1 MTEST
6 HPPIVDHPPKDIV
19 LIVDDNPTNLGVLSD
34 VLDRAGWSV
43 SAVKSGVKALERI
56 QFIRPDLILLD
67 VMMPEMDGF
76 ETCQHLKAMPDM
88 QHIPIIFMT
97 ALSDVADK
105 VKGFE
110 LGAVDYITKPFQ
122 QAEVIARAQTHLKL
136 YRLQQTIQQYNAELE
151 VQVQRRTQELETVIE
166 TLKSTQLQLVQT
178 EKMSSLGQLVAG
190 IAHEINNPVNFIH
203 GNLSHAESYMQQM
216 LEAIAVYR
224 PLAHSAASQGKA
236 SEANEALMTLDEDEL
251 DFTQEDFPKLLQS
264 MRTGTTRIRD
274 IVSGLRTFSR
284 IDESPCKEIDLHA
297 SIDSTLI
304 ILRSRLKSKGEY
316 PEVEIVRKYGEL
328 VEIECYSGEL
338 NQVFMNIVGNA
349 IDAIQER
356 YHTQLAAEISPSP
369 GRIEITTQLGAD
381 QTVCIT
387 ITDNGCGMSDTTRHK
402 IFEPFF
408 TTKNVGKG
416 TGLGLALAY
425 AIITEK
431 HQGQLICTS
440 EVGQG
445 TRFEI
450 HLPRRVAIAAPIKPT
465 L

>member
-6 HPPIVDHPPKDIV
+6 HPLTVDHPPKDIV

-76 ETCQHLKAMPDM
+76 ETCQRLKAMPDM

-97 ALSDVADK
+97 ALSDVSDK

-136 YRLQQTIQQYNAELE
+136 YRLQQEVQQYNADLE
-151 VQVQRRTQELETVIE
+151 AQVQHRTQELETVIE

-203 GNLSHAESYMQQM
+203 GNLAHAESYMQQM
-216 LEAIAVYR
+216 LEAIAIYR
-224 PLAHSAASQGKA
+224 PLAHDIAAKVGV
-236 SEANEALMTLDEDEL
+236 NDALMAIDEDEL

-284 IDESPCKEIDLHA
+284 IDESPCKEIDLHE

-316 PEVEIVRKYGEL
+316 PEVEVVRNYGDL
-328 VEIECYSGEL
+328 APIECYSGEL
-338 NQVFMNIVGNA
+338 NQVFMNIFGNA

-356 YHTQLAAEISPSP
+356 YHAQLVGAIQPSV
-369 GRIEITTQLGAD
+369 GRIEITTQLGEA
-381 QTVCIT
+381 QTVRIT
-387 ITDNGCGMSDTTRHK
+387 ITDNGIGMSDATRNK

-408 TTKNVGKG
+408 TTKHVGKG

-425 AIITEK
+425 AIVTEK
-431 HQGQLICTS
+431 HQGELICTS

-450 HLPRRVAIAAPIKPT
+450 CLPKQVAIAAHAAPNA
-465 L
+465 LL

>member
-6 HPPIVDHPPKDIV
+6 HPLTVDHPPKDIV

-76 ETCQHLKAMPDM
+76 ETCQRLKAMPDM

-97 ALSDVADK
+97 ALSDVSDK

-136 YRLQQTIQQYNAELE
+136 YRLQQEVQQYNADLE
-151 VQVQRRTQELETVIE
+151 AQVQHRTQELETVIE

-203 GNLSHAESYMQQM
+203 GNLAHAESYMQQM
-216 LEAIAVYR
+216 LEAIAIYR
-224 PLAHSAASQGKA
+224 PLAHDIAAKVGV
-236 SEANEALMTLDEDEL
+236 NDALMAIDEDEL

-284 IDESPCKEIDLHA
+284 IDESPCKEIDLHE

-316 PEVEIVRKYGEL
+316 PEVEVVRNYGDL
-328 VEIECYSGEL
+328 APIECYSGEL
-338 NQVFMNIVGNA
+338 NQVFMNIFGNA

-356 YHTQLAAEISPSP
+356 YHAQLVGAIQPSV
-369 GRIEITTQLGAD
+369 GRIEITTQLGEA
-381 QTVCIT
+381 QTVRIT
-387 ITDNGCGMSDTTRHK
+387 ITDNGIGMSDATRNK

-425 AIITEK
+425 AIVTEK
-431 HQGQLICTS
+431 HQGELICTS

-450 HLPRRVAIAAPIKPT
+450 CLPKQVAIAAHAGPIM
-465 L
+465 

>member
-6 HPPIVDHPPKDIV
+6 HPLTVDHPPKDIV

-76 ETCQHLKAMPDM
+76 ETCQRLKAMPDM

-97 ALSDVADK
+97 ALSDVSDK

-136 YRLQQTIQQYNAELE
+136 YRLQQEVQQYNADLE
-151 VQVQRRTQELETVIE
+151 AQVQHRTQELETVIE

-203 GNLSHAESYMQQM
+203 GNLAHAESYMQQM
-216 LEAIAVYR
+216 LEAIAIYR
-224 PLAHSAASQGKA
+224 PLAHDIAAKVGV
-236 SEANEALMTLDEDEL
+236 NDALMAIDEDEL

-284 IDESPCKEIDLHA
+284 IDESPCKEIDLHE

-316 PEVEIVRKYGEL
+316 PEVEVVRNYGDL
-328 VEIECYSGEL
+328 APIECYSGEL
-338 NQVFMNIVGNA
+338 NQVFMNIFGNA

-356 YHTQLAAEISPSP
+356 YHAQLVGAIQPSV
-369 GRIEITTQLGAD
+369 GRIEITTQLGEA
-381 QTVCIT
+381 QTVRIT
-387 ITDNGCGMSDTTRHK
+387 VTDNGIGMSDATRNK

-408 TTKNVGKG
+408 TTKHVGKG

-425 AIITEK
+425 AIVTEK
-431 HQGQLICTS
+431 HQGELICTS

-450 HLPRRVAIAAPIKPT
+450 CLPKQVAIAAHAGPIM
-465 L
+465 

>member
-1 MTEST
+1 
-6 HPPIVDHPPKDIV
+6 
-19 LIVDDNPTNLGVLSD
+19 
-34 VLDRAGWSV
+34 
-43 SAVKSGVKALERI
+43 
-56 QFIRPDLILLD
+56 
-67 VMMPEMDGF
+67 
-76 ETCQHLKAMPDM
+76 MPDM

-97 ALSDVADK
+97 ALSDVSDK

-136 YRLQQTIQQYNAELE
+136 YRLQQEVQQYNADLE
-151 VQVQRRTQELETVIE
+151 AQVQHRTQELETVIE

-203 GNLSHAESYMQQM
+203 GNLAHAESYMQQM
-216 LEAIAVYR
+216 LEAIAIYR
-224 PLAHSAASQGKA
+224 PLAHDIAAKVGV
-236 SEANEALMTLDEDEL
+236 NDALMAIDEDEL

-284 IDESPCKEIDLHA
+284 IDESPCKEIDLHE

-316 PEVEIVRKYGEL
+316 PEVEVVRNYGDL
-328 VEIECYSGEL
+328 APIECYSGEL
-338 NQVFMNIVGNA
+338 NQVFMNIFGNA

-356 YHTQLAAEISPSP
+356 YHAQLVGAIQPSV
-369 GRIEITTQLGAD
+369 GRIEITTQLGEA
-381 QTVCIT
+381 QTVRIT
-387 ITDNGCGMSDTTRHK
+387 VTDNGIGMSDATRNK

-425 AIITEK
+425 AIVTEK
-431 HQGQLICTS
+431 HQGELICTS

-450 HLPRRVAIAAPIKPT
+450 CLPKQVAIAAHAAPNA
-465 L
+465 LL

>member
-6 HPPIVDHPPKDIV
+6 HPLTVDHPPKDIV

-76 ETCQHLKAMPDM
+76 ETCQRLKAMPDM

-97 ALSDVADK
+97 ALSDVSDK

-136 YRLQQTIQQYNAELE
+136 YRLQQEVQQYNADLE
-151 VQVQRRTQELETVIE
+151 AQVQHRTQELETVIE

-203 GNLSHAESYMQQM
+203 GNLAHAESYMQQM
-216 LEAIAVYR
+216 LEAIAIYR
-224 PLAHSAASQGKA
+224 PLAHDIAAKVGV
-236 SEANEALMTLDEDEL
+236 NDALMAIDEDEL

-284 IDESPCKEIDLHA
+284 IDESPCKEIDLHE

-316 PEVEIVRKYGEL
+316 PEVEVVRNYGDL
-328 VEIECYSGEL
+328 APIECYSGEL
-338 NQVFMNIVGNA
+338 NQVFMNIFGNA

-356 YHTQLAAEISPSP
+356 YHAQLVGAIQPSV
-369 GRIEITTQLGAD
+369 GRIEITTQLGEA
-381 QTVCIT
+381 QTVRIT
-387 ITDNGCGMSDTTRHK
+387 ITDNGIGMSDATRNK

-408 TTKNVGKG
+408 TTKHVGKG

-425 AIITEK
+425 AIVTEK
-431 HQGQLICTS
+431 HQGELICTS

-450 HLPRRVAIAAPIKPT
+450 CLPKQVAIAAHAGPIM
-465 L
+465 

>member
-6 HPPIVDHPPKDIV
+6 HPLTVDHPPKDIV

-76 ETCQHLKAMPDM
+76 ETCQRLKAMPDM

-97 ALSDVADK
+97 ALSDVSDK

-136 YRLQQTIQQYNAELE
+136 YRLQQEVQQYNADLE
-151 VQVQRRTQELETVIE
+151 AQVQHRTQELETVIE

-203 GNLSHAESYMQQM
+203 GNLAHAESYMQQM
-216 LEAIAVYR
+216 LEAIAIYR
-224 PLAHSAASQGKA
+224 PLAHDIAAKVGTSD
-236 SEANEALMTLDEDEL
+236 ALMAIDEDEL

-284 IDESPCKEIDLHA
+284 IDESPCKEIDLHE

-316 PEVEIVRKYGEL
+316 PEVEVVRNYGDL
-328 VEIECYSGEL
+328 APIECYSGEL
-338 NQVFMNIVGNA
+338 NQVFMNIFGNA

-356 YHTQLAAEISPSP
+356 YHAQLVGAIQPSV
-369 GRIEITTQLGAD
+369 GRIEITTQLGEA
-381 QTVCIT
+381 QTVRIT
-387 ITDNGCGMSDTTRHK
+387 ITDNGIGMSDATRNK

-408 TTKNVGKG
+408 TTKHVGKG

-425 AIITEK
+425 AIVTEK
-431 HQGQLICTS
+431 HQGELICTS

-450 HLPRRVAIAAPIKPT
+450 CLPKQVAIAAHAGPIM
-465 L
+465 

>member
-6 HPPIVDHPPKDIV
+6 HPLTVDHPPKDIV

-76 ETCQHLKAMPDM
+76 ETCQRLKAMPDM

-97 ALSDVADK
+97 ALSDVSDK

-136 YRLQQTIQQYNAELE
+136 YRLQQEVQQYNADLE
-151 VQVQRRTQELETVIE
+151 AQVQHRTQELETVIE

-203 GNLSHAESYMQQM
+203 GNLAHAESYMQQM
-216 LEAIAVYR
+216 LEAIAIYR
-224 PLAHSAASQGKA
+224 PLAHDIAAKVGV
-236 SEANEALMTLDEDEL
+236 NDALMAIDEDEL

-284 IDESPCKEIDLHA
+284 IDESPCKEIDLHE

-316 PEVEIVRKYGEL
+316 PEVEVVRNYGDL
-328 VEIECYSGEL
+328 APIECYSGEL
-338 NQVFMNIVGNA
+338 NQVFMNIFGNA

-356 YHTQLAAEISPSP
+356 YHAQLVGAIQPSV
-369 GRIEITTQLGAD
+369 GRIEITTQLGEA
-381 QTVCIT
+381 QTVRIT
-387 ITDNGCGMSDTTRHK
+387 ITDNGIGMSDATRNK

-425 AIITEK
+425 AIVTEK
-431 HQGQLICTS
+431 HQGELICTS

-450 HLPRRVAIAAPIKPT
+450 CLPKQVAIAAHAAPNA
-465 L
+465 LL

>member
-6 HPPIVDHPPKDIV
+6 HPLTVDHPPKDIV

-76 ETCQHLKAMPDM
+76 ETCQRLKAMPDM

-97 ALSDVADK
+97 ALSDVSDK

-136 YRLQQTIQQYNAELE
+136 YRLQQEVQQYNADLE
-151 VQVQRRTQELETVIE
+151 AQVQHRTQELETVIE

-203 GNLSHAESYMQQM
+203 GNLAHAESYMQQM
-216 LEAIAVYR
+216 LEAIAIYR
-224 PLAHSAASQGKA
+224 PLAHDIAAKVGV
-236 SEANEALMTLDEDEL
+236 NDALMAIDEDEL

-284 IDESPCKEIDLHA
+284 IDESPCKEIDLHE

-316 PEVEIVRKYGEL
+316 PEVEVVRNYGDL
-328 VEIECYSGEL
+328 APIECYSGEL
-338 NQVFMNIVGNA
+338 NQVFMNIFGNA

-356 YHTQLAAEISPSP
+356 YHAQLVGAIQPSV
-369 GRIEITTQLGAD
+369 GRIEITTQLGEA
-381 QTVCIT
+381 QTVRIT
-387 ITDNGCGMSDTTRHK
+387 VTDNGIGMSDATRNK

-425 AIITEK
+425 AIVTEK
-431 HQGQLICTS
+431 HQGELICTS

-450 HLPRRVAIAAPIKPT
+450 CLPKQVAIAAHAAPNA
-465 L
+465 LL

>member
-6 HPPIVDHPPKDIV
+6 HPLTVDHPPKDIV

-76 ETCQHLKAMPDM
+76 ETCQRLKAMPDM

-97 ALSDVADK
+97 ALSDVSDK

-136 YRLQQTIQQYNAELE
+136 YRLQQEVQQYNADLE
-151 VQVQRRTQELETVIE
+151 AQVQHRTQELETVIE

-203 GNLSHAESYMQQM
+203 GNLAHAESYMQQM
-216 LEAIAVYR
+216 LEAIAIYR
-224 PLAHSAASQGKA
+224 PLAHDIAAKVGV
-236 SEANEALMTLDEDEL
+236 NDALMAIDEDEL

-284 IDESPCKEIDLHA
+284 IDESPCKEIDLHE

-316 PEVEIVRKYGEL
+316 PEVEVVRNYGDL
-328 VEIECYSGEL
+328 APIECYSGEL
-338 NQVFMNIVGNA
+338 NQVFMNIFGNA

-356 YHTQLAAEISPSP
+356 YHTQLVGAIQPSV
-369 GRIEITTQLGAD
+369 GRIEITTQLGEA
-381 QTVCIT
+381 QTVRIT
-387 ITDNGCGMSDTTRHK
+387 VTDNGIGMSDATRNK

-425 AIITEK
+425 AIVTEK
-431 HQGQLICTS
+431 HQGELICTS

-450 HLPRRVAIAAPIKPT
+450 CLPKQVAIAAHAAPNA
-465 L
+465 LL